1 MKAYSPIDKGL
12 MAFAIERQSI
22 YDEARY
28 DWAEEIGRPVP
39 KRRKQVK
46 PPPGSLELEDE
57 ELG

>member
-1 MKAYSPIDKGL
+1 
-12 MAFAIERQSI
+12 MAFAVERQSI
-22 YDEARY
+22 YDDARY

-46 PPPGSLELEDE
+46 PPPGSLELKDE